1 MKYWYTLNDY
11 DIKTVADQLD
21 VNLNRAQIKQIKEAA
36 PDYLDWFGAIEQ
48 AINDGLQKSKA
59 KNTKRKHAD
68 TDV

>member
-1 MKYWYTLNDY
+1 MKYWYTLNDD
-11 DIKTVADQLD
+11 DIKTVAGELD

-36 PDYLDWFGAIEQ
+36 PHYLDWFGAIEQ